1 MGYYYLLGS
10 PKIVGLLLF
19 EINWII
25 SLQHLSYKE
34 IPNKFLHYLLL
45 DKLRIISKLQFTPVA
60 FPQRQRPPEGGRVYR
75 LRKELENDWIVVTG
89 EEYGSSKEE
98 STHNT

>member
-34 IPNKFLHYLLL
+34 IPNKFLH
-45 DKLRIISKLQFTPVA
+45 
-60 FPQRQRPPEGGRVYR
+60 
-75 LRKELENDWIVVTG
+75 
-89 EEYGSSKEE
+89 
-98 STHNT
+98 